1 VFEEMR
7 QATADMAGIIV
18 SAEVFEGGPPVG
30 KPIQIQ
36 LESNDQAKLIA
47 TGRALREQI
56 ENNIAGVRNVTD
68 TTPLPGIEWEIQVD
82 RARAAQMGVNV
93 IELGRA
99 VQLVTTGVLLSEYR
113 PVNTTEEVEIRVRY
127 PLDER
132 GLGVLDELRINTPQG
147 AVPVSSFVTR
157 VAKPKVDKIERL
169 DAIDIIKVQADM
181 QPGFL
186 ADNAVRDIKA
196 WLVEHPLDPGVQVV
210 FRGANEEQE
219 DSQAFLAVAFL
230 LALFL
235 MFVLLVTQFNSF
247 YQAFLTLTAVV
258 TATSGVLLGL
268 LISGSTFSTILTG
281 VGVVALAGIV
291 VNNNIILIDTY
302 NFLRAT
308 EPGLSSVEAAVKTCA
323 QRLRPIFLTTA
334 TTILGLIPIAIGV
347 SIDIVSRQIV
357 VDGVVTSYFR
367 PVAEAIVSGL
377 FFATL
382 MTLFFTPA
390 MLVLPE
396 RLKEIYLQRI
406 KPRLVKR

>member
-1 VFEEMR
+1 
-7 QATADMAGIIV
+7 
-18 SAEVFEGGPPVG
+18 
-30 KPIQIQ
+30 
-36 LESNDQAKLIA
+36 
-47 TGRALREQI
+47 
-56 ENNIAGVRNVTD
+56 
-68 TTPLPGIEWEIQVD
+68 
-82 RARAAQMGVNV
+82 
-93 IELGRA
+93 
-99 VQLVTTGVLLSEYR
+99 VTTGVLLSEYR